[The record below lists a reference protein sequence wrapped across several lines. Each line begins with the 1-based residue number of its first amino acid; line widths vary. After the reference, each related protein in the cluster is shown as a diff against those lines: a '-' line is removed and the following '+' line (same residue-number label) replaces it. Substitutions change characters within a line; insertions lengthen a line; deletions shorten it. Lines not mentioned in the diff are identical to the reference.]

1 MREGSDEAREM
12 IGESADGGEF
22 RSVRFSLHSK
32 SSLGLREDDP
42 PFVLPPLPRCA
53 RGVPRAGS
61 TQAGTLKPR
70 SREKFIPAP
79 LQVGGEW
86 IVAKPQPKPQTRTPN
101 PNPNPKP

>member
-1 MREGSDEAREM
+1 MREGSDEARKM
-12 IGESADGGEF
+12 IGESADGGAF
-22 RSVRFSLHSK
+22 GSDRFSLHSK

-70 SREKFIPAP
+70 SRFQYRRGIHW
-79 LQVGGEW
+79 GG
-86 IVAKPQPKPQTRTPN
+86 
-101 PNPNPKP
+101 

>member
-1 MREGSDEAREM
+1 MGGDEAREM
-12 IGESADGGEF
+12 IGESADGGAF
-22 RSVRFSLHSK
+22 GSDQFSLHSK

-79 LQVGGEW
+79 HQVGGEW
-86 IVAKPQPKPQTRTPN
+86 IVAKPQPKPQTPN
-101 PNPNPKP
+101 PNP

>member
-12 IGESADGGEF
+12 IGESADGGAF
-22 RSVRFSLHSK
+22 GSVWFSLHSK

-42 PFVLPPLPRCA
+42 PFVLPPLPRYA

-70 SREKFIPAP
+70 SREKLIPAP
-79 LQVGGEW
+79 LEGGGRVG
-86 IVAKPQPKPQTRTPN
+86 AAQPRTLTQTQPKP
-101 PNPNPKP
+101 

>member
-12 IGESADGGEF
+12 IGESADGGAF
-22 RSVRFSLHSK
+22 GSVWFSLHSK

-42 PFVLPPLPRCA
+42 PFALPPLPRCA

-70 SREKFIPAP
+70 LREKIIPAP
-79 LQVGGEW
+79 F
-86 IVAKPQPKPQTRTPN
+86 R
-101 PNPNPKP
+101 